1 MQLYKKQSRG
11 RRAIVVSVVV
21 FVLLVALI
29 WSLIG
34 QTSSRVGTEQTVN
47 LKNALLRASVT
58 CYAVEGRY
66 PPTLEYLTENYG
78 VAIDK
83 TRFIVMYDVFSQNIM
98 PDIQV
103 LWIEGAAG

>member
-1 MQLYKKQSRG
+1 MQLYKKQSKG
-11 RRAIVVSVVV
+11 RRAIIISVVA
-21 FVLLVALI
+21 FVVLVALI
-29 WSLIG
+29 WALIG
-34 QTSSRVGTEQTVN
+34 QTSTRVGTEQTTH
-47 LKNALLRASVT
+47 LKNALLRAAVT

-83 TRFIVMYDVFSQNIM
+83 SRFIVTYDVFSQNIM